1 MAAMYLKILFQV
13 DKRCIVLITKQNKA
27 KKKKNLQTPPPETR
41 INNKNIVPEI
51 WYYKYKPK

>member
-27 KKKKNLQTPPPETR
+27 KKKKTSKHHLLKQE
-41 INNKNIVPEI
+41 
-51 WYYKYKPK
+51 